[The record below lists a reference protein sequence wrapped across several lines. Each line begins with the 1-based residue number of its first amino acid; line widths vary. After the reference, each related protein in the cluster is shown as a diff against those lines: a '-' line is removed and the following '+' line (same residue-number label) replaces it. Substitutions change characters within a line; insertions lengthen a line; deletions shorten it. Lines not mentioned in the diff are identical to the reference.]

1 MCGISGIINQQ
12 NNLINKEDIMIIN
25 NLATHRGPDGEGYYH
40 DKNLSFGHRRLA
52 IIDLTENGHQPM
64 SYNED
69 FIITFNGEI
78 YNYIELKKELQNVGH
93 KFQSS
98 SDTEVILAS
107 YAEWGEECVKKFNG
121 QWAFAIH
128 DKKRNIVFA
137 SRDRFG
143 IKPLYYTIIDD
154 NFIFGSEIKQVIH
167 FQNKNKLNMKILM
180 DYLVVGFEE
189 HSNETFFDGV
199 FKLKQSHNLVYD
211 LESHTFKEYKYYDIE
226 QKKSLND
233 FSIDSSIDEYKSK
246 LIESIKL
253 RLRSDVEVGTCLSGG
268 LDSSAIAA
276 ISSKEYKTTS
286 DKIFLAFHAQTSEKN
301 RDESNYA
308 KKVADNFNIDL
319 KILRMDNYSFFEK
332 IDELIY
338 TQEEPFSSTS
348 IFMQYFIMEESS
360 KNGCKVLLD
369 GQGGDETLLGYER
382 YYPAYFKSL
391 NPIRRFKEFIY
402 SISNSNM
409 NFFKIIAYILYF
421 SFSNIRL
428 FILWLKNRGI
438 KKKYFDLIS
447 KKLIIKNSNAYE
459 NIFEL
464 QYIEIYNTQLSR
476 LLKYED
482 KNSMRNSVET
492 RLPFIDYNVLET
504 ALSLK
509 PASKINNGWTKYI
522 LRMSM
527 NNILPADVVWRKNKI
542 GFEAPQKTWMESNI
556 LEIKKQILESAILKE
571 VYNELKID
579 KLNDKLIWKLFCI
592 SKWEKIYNV
601 EL

>member
-1 MCGISGIINQQ
+1 
-12 NNLINKEDIMIIN
+12 
-25 NLATHRGPDGEGYYH
+25 
-40 DKNLSFGHRRLA
+40 
-52 IIDLTENGHQPM
+52 
-64 SYNED
+64 
-69 FIITFNGEI
+69 
-78 YNYIELKKELQNVGH
+78 
-93 KFQSS
+93 
-98 SDTEVILAS
+98 
-107 YAEWGEECVKKFNG
+107 
-121 QWAFAIH
+121 
-128 DKKRNIVFA
+128 
-137 SRDRFG
+137 
-143 IKPLYYTIIDD
+143 
-154 NFIFGSEIKQVIH
+154 
-167 FQNKNKLNMKILM
+167 
-180 DYLVVGFEE
+180 
-189 HSNETFFDGV
+189 
-199 FKLKQSHNLVYD
+199 
-211 LESHTFKEYKYYDIE
+211 
-226 QKKSLND
+226 
-233 FSIDSSIDEYKSK
+233 
-246 LIESIKL
+246 
-253 RLRSDVEVGTCLSGG
+253 
-268 LDSSAIAA
+268 
-276 ISSKEYKTTS
+276 
-286 DKIFLAFHAQTSEKN
+286 
-301 RDESNYA
+301 
-308 KKVADNFNIDL
+308 
-319 KILRMDNYSFFEK
+319 MDNYSFFEK

>member
-12 NNLINKEDIMIIN
+12 NNLINKEDIKIIN

-93 KFQSS
+93 RFQSS

-189 HSNETFFDGV
+189 HSDETFFDGV

-211 LESHTFKEYKYYDIE
+211 LESHTFKDYKYYNIE
-226 QKKSLND
+226 QKINLND
-233 FSIDSSIDEYKSK
+233 FSIDSSIDEYKNK

-276 ISSKEYKTTS
+276 ISSKEYKTAS
-286 DKIFLAFHAQTSEKN
+286 DKNFLAFHAQTSEKN

-308 KKVADNFNIDL
+308 KKVANNFNIDL
-319 KILRMDNYSFFEK
+319 KILKMDNYSFFEK

-391 NPIRRFKEFIY
+391 NAIRRFKEFIY

-428 FILWLKNRGI
+428 FILWLKNKGI

-447 KKLIIKNSNAYE
+447 KKLIIKNSNAYK

-509 PASKINNGWTKYI
+509 PASKIYNGWTKYI

-527 NNILPADVVWRKNKI
+527 SNILPEDVVWRKNKI
-542 GFEAPQKTWMESNI
+542 GFEAPQKTWIESNI

-579 KLNDKLIWKLFCI
+579 KLNDKVIWKLFCI